1 MRYRM
6 QSAIRIIQPYKASYF
21 STTKNLKMR
30 PTKIVTVNPR
40 EGQDLSVVGDNYRL
54 LITGKETE
62 NAFAVIDMLIPPGGG
77 PMPHAHATFQ
87 ESFYVIEGEIVVRT
101 DEQTYIAKQGA
112 FVSIPKGGAIHSFK
126 NETDLITHILCIVV
140 AAGLEDFFKEIGQPV
155 AYGEFLPL
163 PAMDA
168 AAAEK
173 LKMIATKYN
182 QEVFPP
188 DYFEQNKH

>member
-1 MRYRM
+1 
-6 QSAIRIIQPYKASYF
+6 
-21 STTKNLKMR
+21 MR
-30 PTKIVTVNPR
+30 PTKIITVNPR

-101 DEQTYIAKQGA
+101 EEQTYVAKQGA

-126 NETDLITHILCIVV
+126 NETDANAHILCIVV
-140 AAGLEDFFKEIGQPV
+140 TAGLEEFFKEIGQPV
-155 AYGEFLPL
+155 AYGKFLP
-163 PAMDA
+163 PPEMNPTA
-168 AAAEK
+168 ATRLKTIAE
-173 LKMIATKYN
+173 KYN

-188 DYFEQNKH
+188 DYFEKINK

>member
-1 MRYRM
+1 
-6 QSAIRIIQPYKASYF
+6 
-21 STTKNLKMR
+21 MR
-30 PTKIVTVNPR
+30 PTKIITVNPR
-40 EGQDLSVVGDNYRL
+40 DGQDLSVVGDNYRL

-101 DEQTYIAKQGA
+101 EEQTYVAKQGA

-126 NETDLITHILCIVV
+126 NESDINAHILCIVV
-140 AAGLEDFFKEIGQPV
+140 SAGLEEFFKEIGEPV
-155 AYGEFLPL
+155 EYGKFLP
-163 PAMDA
+163 PPVMNPETAS
-168 AAAEK
+168 K
-173 LKMIATKYN
+173 LKTIAEKYN

-188 DYFEQNKH
+188 NYFDKN

>member
-1 MRYRM
+1 
-6 QSAIRIIQPYKASYF
+6 
-21 STTKNLKMR
+21 MR

-101 DEQTYIAKQGA
+101 EEQTYVAKQGS

-126 NETDLITHILCIVV
+126 NEANVNAHILCIVV
-140 AAGLEDFFKEIGQPV
+140 AAGLEEFFKEIGQPV
-155 AYGEFLPL
+155 AFGSFLP
-163 PAMDA
+163 PPVMNAEA
-168 AAAEK
+168 AARLKTIAE
-173 LKMIATKYN
+173 KYN

-188 DYFEQNKH
+188 DYFEKNK